1 MNKMTMS
8 AMAFVA
14 ALMVSGIS
22 MAGSDAQ
29 ATGKA
34 EPAVKNET
42 AVTTGEVK
50 ENKGTQPAAKEQKAT
65 LATKPAAAPAGKQAV
80 DKGDKPQAATAAKSD
95 AKSNAPA
102 PVEKKETATK

>member
-34 EPAVKNET
+34 EPAVKSET
-42 AVTTGEVK
+42 KATTTEVK
-50 ENKGTQPAAKEQKAT
+50 ENKGTQPAANEQKAT
-65 LATKPAAAPAGKQAV
+65 LATKPTAAGKQAV
-80 DKGDKPQAATAAKSD
+80 EKNDPKA
-95 AKSNAPA
+95 NAPA
-102 PVEKKETATK
+102 PAEKKENATK